1 MSDCDKL
8 PIGWCYILLGELGE
22 LARGKSKHRPRN
34 DPRLFGDFVPFIQ
47 TGEVARSGGL
57 ICSFSK
63 MYSEFG
69 LQQSRIFPKGTICIT
84 IAANIADTGILKFDA
99 CFPDSV
105 VGLIT
110 DETLANSYFVEYFLR
125 TIREDLA
132 QFAPATA
139 QANINLEIL
148 NKVVILLPPLNEQRR
163 IVAKIEALKARSQQ
177 VKEALEAI
185 PPLLDQFRQSVL
197 AAAFRGDLTADWR
210 EKNLAVDWETTT
222 LEQVIKSKPRN
233 GYSPKP
239 VDYPTQVKS
248 LTLSATTS
256 GKFKSEYFKYID
268 ETIPADSH
276 LWLTPGDILIQRSN
290 TLEYVGTC
298 AIYDGSFGEFIYPD
312 LIMKIQVKEERAI
325 PKFIYYALS
334 TKNSR
339 QYFRNNATGTAG
351 NMPKI
356 NQKVVMNTPIYLP
369 TIEEQK
375 EIVCCIES
383 FLKAADQIAQQYREV
398 KTYLELLDQSILTK
412 AFRGELVSQDPNDE
426 PVSILLERIRAERAK
441 QETATKTAKKST
453 TKTSGKRRRK
463 TQQQDSESVQLG
475 LPGLE

>member
-1 MSDCDKL
+1 MSKTLSLKITQNWTILKL
-8 PIGWCYILLGELGE
+8 EDIGQWGSGGTPKKGIAEYYGGDIPWLKIGDLNDGLVEEAEERITELG
-22 LARGKSKHRPRN
+22 LRASSAKLLTPGVLLIAMYGSIGK
-34 DPRLFGDFVPFIQ
+34 LGI
-47 TGEVARSGGL
+47 
-57 ICSFSK
+57 
-63 MYSEFG
+63 
-69 LQQSRIFPKGTICIT
+69 
-84 IAANIADTGILKFDA
+84 TGIHCATNQAIAF
-99 CFPDSV
+99 CYPDV
-105 VGLIT
+105 
-110 DETLANSYFVEYFLR
+110 
-125 TIREDLA
+125 DL
-132 QFAPATA
+132 
-139 QANINLEIL
+139 INLKYLFWLLRNSRSELTAAGKGGTQQNISQTVLKAFEIP
-148 NKVVILLPPLNEQRR
+148 LPPLNEQRR

-210 EKNLAVDWETTT
+210 EKNLDVDWETTT

-248 LTLSATTS
+248 ITLSATTS
-256 GKFKSEYFKYID
+256 GKFKPEYFKYID
-268 ETIPADSH
+268 EVISIDSH

-290 TLEYVGTC
+290 TLDYVGTC
-298 AIYDGSFGEFIYPD
+298 AIYDGAFGEVIYPD
-312 LIMKIQVKEERAI
+312 LIMKFQVREEKAI

-334 TKNSR
+334 TTKSR

-375 EIVCCIES
+375 EIVCRIES
-383 FLKAADQIAQQYREV
+383 FLKAADTIAQQYREV
-398 KTYLELLDQSILTK
+398 KAHLELLDQSILAK
-412 AFRGELVSQDPNDE
+412 AFRGELVPQDPNDE
-426 PVSILLERIRAERAK
+426 PASVLLERIRAERAK
-441 QETATKTAKKST
+441 REAAVKGAKKST
-453 TKTSGKRRRK
+453 GKTTGQRRRK
-463 TQQQDSESVQLG
+463 AQQQDSESVQLE